1 MKVREWEGAGVSKN
15 MHYGAEM
22 CSRRGRRSG
31 EVNGVREE
39 RDARGRDGEKTAG
52 RRMSDREK
60 EREGRMGTMKDAE
73 SGNFCGDV
81 ERKEVESGARA
92 LAGRGMRTA
101 DLASSLEIELGAVE
115 RREMGRDSRGTVA
128 IGEVERSGQG
138 TDGAESGDGRQ
149 CTEEVQRRT
158 GSDTEAR
165 RARGDGQ

>member
-1 MKVREWEGAGVSKN
+1 

-22 CSRRGRRSG
+22 YSRSGRRSG
-31 EVNGVREE
+31 EVDGVREE
-39 RDARGRDGEKTAG
+39 RDAMGRDGEKTAG
-52 RRMSDREK
+52 RRMSGREK

-73 SGNFCGDV
+73 SENFGGDV
-81 ERKEVESGARA
+81 EAKELENGARA
-92 LAGRGMRTA
+92 LAGRGARSA
-101 DLASSLEIELGAVE
+101 GLAHASSVEVELEAGEC
-115 RREMGRDSRGTVA
+115 RDMGRESWGTVA

-149 CTEEVQRRT
+149 CIEEVQRRT